1 MSEKTMD
8 FISYFSQALQENH
21 KALVDR
27 GTLDRHVNMSADPR
41 KSPNLSLSSE
51 NGDHGWN
58 QNIKSY
64 FCGHILQFIFYIQGV
79 PKKMY
84 NLNI

>member
-1 MSEKTMD
+1 MD

-58 QNIKSY
+58 QNIKRD
-64 FCGHILQFIFYIQGV
+64 FCVNILQSTFYIDE
-79 PKKMY
+79 
-84 NLNI
+84 N